1 MQPTPTPIAPNQLL
15 QVAASLEKTIDSA
28 VQQGVV
34 GILLLLSIALV
45 LYMIFQIVVVYVNR
59 NKKPDNSAVNN
70 AVDALA
76 EMNHN
81 RDEEARLDR
90 DERRKEQ
97 EEWRKITHQQRQD
110 FIDALSPITDGY
122 NRVGDIL
129 DNQTHIM
136 QTLVG
141 KVTTELDTMQIIRTE
156 LKQFAT
162 SGSIPLQQL
171 IGMVSEM
178 KTSLDMIK
186 EDPLPSG
193 QIISMRDEDRLLF
206 QSRLEVVKGDI
217 DQIKATIEKRKTDTD
232 NIPVITKDQ
241 LQ

>member
-1 MQPTPTPIAPNQLL
+1 MQPTPTPFPSNQLL
-15 QVAASLEKTIDSA
+15 QVAASMEKTIDSA

-45 LYMIFQIVVVYVNR
+45 LYMIFQIIVAYVNR
-59 NKKPDNSAVNN
+59 NKKPDNAAVNN
-70 AVDALA
+70 AIEALA

-97 EEWRKITHQQRQD
+97 EEWRKITHEQRQD
-110 FIDALSPITDGY
+110 FIDALSPIPDGY

-141 KVTTELDTMQIIRTE
+141 KVTTELDTMQIIRAE
-156 LKQFAT
+156 LKQFAA

-171 IGMVSEM
+171 IAMVAEM
-178 KTSLDMIK
+178 KGSLDKIK
-186 EDPLPSG
+186 EDLLPSG
-193 QIISMRDEDRLLF
+193 EIISMRDEDRLLF

-232 NIPVITKDQ
+232 NIPIITKDQ
-241 LQ
+241 L